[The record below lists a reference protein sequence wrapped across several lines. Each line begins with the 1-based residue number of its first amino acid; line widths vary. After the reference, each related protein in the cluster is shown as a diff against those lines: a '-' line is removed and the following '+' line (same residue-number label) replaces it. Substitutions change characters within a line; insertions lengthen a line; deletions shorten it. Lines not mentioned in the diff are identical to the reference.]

1 MNRYKTARGMG
12 FSHEGAILFESRNI
26 VDDEL
31 KYPREEMSPA
41 EIHTVIANLRS
52 DISGIAILMSNIS
65 SQQRQSR
72 WLIAACLFV
81 LLIIAIKI

>member
-12 FSHEGAILFESRNI
+12 FSHEGAVLFESRNI
-26 VDDEL
+26 VDEEL
-31 KYPREEMSPA
+31 KHPREEMSSA
-41 EIHTVIANLRS
+41 EIHTVLANLRS
-52 DISGIAILMSNIS
+52 DVSGIAILMSDIS
-65 SQQRQSR
+65 KRQRQSR